1 MYSIAKNKS
10 QFKILFLSKLYF
22 DNILLHFKL
31 YVYKNEIWK
40 LFWHVVFWVTLRKM
54 YPKQGSIFIVYKN
67 KAKKLNLES
76 SSGRLV
82 EQTKLSCRSWH

>member
-31 YVYKNEIWK
+31 YVYKNEI
-40 LFWHVVFWVTLRKM
+40 
-54 YPKQGSIFIVYKN
+54 
-67 KAKKLNLES
+67 
-76 SSGRLV
+76 
-82 EQTKLSCRSWH
+82 